1 MVRGVVPVVILL
13 ARDASKTRMR
23 DFILG
28 LRQPALIVWL
38 LSSSRVRGLVM
49 MPATLNLHVSF
60 ARAQCQKW
68 ICIYRDTVA
77 CD

>member
-1 MVRGVVPVVILL
+1 VVHSVVPVVILL
-13 ARDASKTRMR
+13 VRDASKTRMR

-28 LRQPALIVWL
+28 LRPLIVWL

-49 MPATLNLHVSF
+49 MPATLDLHVSF